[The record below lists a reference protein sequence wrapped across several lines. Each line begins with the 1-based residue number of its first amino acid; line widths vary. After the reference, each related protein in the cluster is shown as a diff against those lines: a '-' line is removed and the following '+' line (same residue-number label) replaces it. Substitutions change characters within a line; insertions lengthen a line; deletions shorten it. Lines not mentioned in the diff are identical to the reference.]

1 MEYVISIALF
11 IFVLFITR
19 TLSFRAKSIN
29 AAVEAL
35 KKNISILP
43 SDSTPSPNV
52 MKSKLAKKYYDLS
65 HRAQTNDIREYARKT
80 LSIQEPTPNHV
91 AMLLLKSLSYDF
103 KQEGLSINLAALGD
117 ISCWCDAAYEYLV
130 EQERN

>member
-1 MEYVISIALF
+1 MEYVISI
-11 IFVLFITR
+11 VLFILVLFIIK

-29 AAVEAL
+29 AAIEAL
-35 KKNISILP
+35 KKSISTLP
-43 SDSTPSPNV
+43 NDSTPSPNV
-52 MKSKLAKKYYDLS
+52 MKSKLANKYYDLS
-65 HRAQTNDIREYARKT
+65 HRVQTNDIRDYAKKT
-80 LSIQEPTPNHV
+80 ISIQNPTPSHV

-103 KQEGLSINLAALGD
+103 KQEGVSINLAALVD